1 MTDIQRELTRAER
14 SAIQKLVKDLCANYD
29 NKFGCLILDGACY
42 MFYGVAFTN
51 TGLCRYFREAVLPTD
66 PLMEAMLTG
75 GGYVETRRCAVC
87 GELFPASGRQTYCS
101 DVCAGRAQRRQQ
113 REHMRKKR
121 HGS

>member
-1 MTDIQRELTRAER
+1 VTDIQRELTRAER

-29 NKFGCLILDGACY
+29 NKYGCLILDGACY

-51 TGLCRYFREAVLPTD
+51 TGLCKYFREAVLPTD

-75 GGYVETRRCAVC
+75 GGNMETRRCAIC
-87 GELFPASGRQTYCS
+87 GEPFPASGRQAYCS